1 MREENQEL
9 NKDTREEPKEK
20 REEWNR
26 LFEKAK
32 GRTIRQAKLEKLDK
46 QKRLEK

>member
-1 MREENQEL
+1 MSEENQGVT
-9 NKDTREEPKEK
+9 KDIQEIPKEK
-20 REEWNR
+20 LEEWNR